1 MTRALETELSKL
13 LPEPQLNFVKSQI
26 SCAMVSADFDLLNK
40 RIIKNLLVKFTCY
53 ATMLESF
60 SCIKSN
66 FYLLMQSN
74 SKQCKKR
81 LKLFLPVLLKLS
93 LEYLNAGAKPQK
105 ILKAM

>member
-40 RIIKNLLVKFTCY
+40 RIIKNLLVK
-53 ATMLESF
+53 F